1 MTTKH
6 IGIAASSAPG
16 AALCYQTICME
27 GAAVC
32 GAYNHPEISMHNHA
46 LRHYKDAFDQGDWRK
61 VGELLL
67 DSAERLQKSGADFV
81 LCPANTPHQGLD
93 LVRDRSPLPWLHIA
107 EVVAD
112 EAHRL
117 GYKKLGI
124 TGTKFLMEG
133 PVYPAKLKAK
143 DIEPIIPSLEQRIE
157 IDRTIFDELVYMKF
171 LPETLAYHQ
180 RVFQDLADAG
190 CDAIVMGCTE
200 IPLLVKQENSP
211 VPLLDSTVLQA
222 RAALHFATAN

>member
-1 MTTKH
+1 
-6 IGIAASSAPG
+6 
-16 AALCYQTICME
+16 ME

-32 GAYNHPEISMHNHA
+32 GEHNHPEISMHNHA
-46 LRHYKDAFDQGDWRK
+46 LRLYKDAFDRGDWQK

-67 DSAERLQKSGADFV
+67 DSAERLKKIGADFV
-81 LCPANTPHQGLD
+81 LCPANTLHQGLD

-143 DIEPIIPSLEQRIE
+143 DIEPIIPPLEQRIE
-157 IDRTIFDELVYMKF
+157 INRNIFDELVYAKF
-171 LPETLAYHQ
+171 LPQTLTYYQ
-180 RVFQDLADAG
+180 RVFQELAQEG
-190 CDAIVMGCTE
+190 CEAIVMGCTE
-200 IPLLVKQENSP
+200 IPLLVKQEHSP

-222 RAALHFATAN
+222 RAALRLATTN